1 MTEGIVP
8 GAEGGGPT
16 APGGAVGGKKGEVK
30 VRVHDKRRVPAGDG
44 ERAPQAAPAPRPE
57 PEAPA
62 HDYLDDLRRLQAE
75 FDNYKKRTIKEQT
88 ALVERA
94 TQRLIERLLPV
105 LDDFD
110 RALAHAGRDGGF
122 ELVYKQLKEVLTQEG
137 LQEIPALGRPFD
149 PQVHEAIESIEDESV
164 SEPVVKDVYRTGYR
178 LKGKVIRPAMV
189 VVARPSEPADDAG
202 G

>member
-1 MTEGIVP
+1 M
-8 GAEGGGPT
+8 AD
-16 APGGAVGGKKGEVK
+16 ADKKGEVK
-30 VRVHDKRRVPAGDG
+30 VRVHDKRRVPTGDG
-44 ERAPQAAPAPRPE
+44 ERDPQNAAAPEPQ
-57 PEAPA
+57 PEARD

-110 RALAHAGRDGGF
+110 RALAHAGDDGGA
-122 ELVYKQLKEVLTQEG
+122 ELVYKQLKEVLSQEG
-137 LQEIPALGRPFD
+137 LEEIPALGRPFD

-164 SEPVVKDVYRTGYR
+164 SEPVCKEVYRTGYR

-189 VVARPSEPADDAG
+189 VVARPPEPAENAG

>member
-1 MTEGIVP
+1 MTTES
-8 GAEGGGPT
+8 
-16 APGGAVGGKKGEVK
+16 GKRGEVK

-44 ERAPQAAPAPRPE
+44 EHDPQDAAAPRPE
-57 PEAPA
+57 PETRE

-88 ALVERA
+88 AVVERA
-94 TQRLIERLLPV
+94 TQRLIERLLAV

-110 RALAHAGRDGGF
+110 RALAASADGGF

-137 LQEIPALGRPFD
+137 LGEIPALGRPFD

-164 SEPVVKDVYRTGYR
+164 TEPVVKDVYRTGYL

-189 VVARPSEPADDAG
+189 VVARPSEPAEDAG

>member
-1 MTEGIVP
+1 MMP
-8 GAEGGGPT
+8 EGGP
-16 APGGAVGGKKGEVK
+16 KKDEVK
-30 VRVHDKRRVPAGDG
+30 VRVHDKRRVGGDD
-44 ERAPQAAPAPRPE
+44 ERDESQDATATPPVPLK
-57 PEAPA
+57 

-110 RALAHAGRDGGF
+110 RALAHSDAAGGV
-122 ELVYKQLKEVLTQEG
+122 ELVYKQLKEILTQEG
-137 LQEIPALGRPFD
+137 LEEIPAAGRPFD
-149 PQVHEAIESIEDESV
+149 PLVHEAIESIEDETV
-164 SEPVVKDVYRTGYR
+164 SEPVCKEVYRTGYR

-189 VVARPSEPADDAG
+189 VVARPPEREREDAG